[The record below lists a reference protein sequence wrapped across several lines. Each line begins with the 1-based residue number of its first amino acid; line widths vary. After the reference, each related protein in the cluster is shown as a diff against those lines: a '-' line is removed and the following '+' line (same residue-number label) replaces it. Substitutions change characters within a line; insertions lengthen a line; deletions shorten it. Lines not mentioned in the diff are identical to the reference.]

1 MFVPVPIVKSCM
13 NSTANGH
20 GKYAA
25 LNNET
30 RDARIPSLRSP
41 QPSPGGRGG

>member
-1 MFVPVPIVKSCM
+1 MQVYP
-13 NSTANGH
+13 NGH

-30 RDARIPSLRSP
+30 RDVRSP
-41 QPSPGGRGG
+41 YPVLWVKQLI